1 MRPRF
6 LAAIVGLLSLFGCA
20 DPSAPIKTRAGKLTQ
35 DQVDAIVRKCGGP
48 KSMAMIRGV
57 ELVIHPTRD
66 IMANGCVLKALQ
78 ATGETNL
85 TSVHNEM
92 HQAP

>member
-1 MRPRF
+1 MGPRF
-6 LAAIVGLLSLFGCA
+6 FASIVGLLSLFGCA

-48 KSMAMIRGV
+48 KSMVKISGV
-57 ELVIHPTRD
+57 ELVIHPISD
-66 IMANGCVLKALQ
+66 IMVNGCVLKALQ
-78 ATGETNL
+78 ATGETSL

-92 HQAP
+92 H